1 MTIAILGW
9 GSLLSDPGT
18 LKIELGMWYKD
29 GPMLPVEFA
38 RISSDKRLTLVIHPG
53 SEDVRTYYAVSKYNK
68 LDAAIMD
75 LAERERTARRLENI
89 GYMNFVTGEIRSK
102 KMSQEMETRLLEWN
116 ETKVFDAVIWTD
128 LDENFNTAMRKPFS
142 LANAIEHLK
151 SLDTEQLEAA
161 KRYIM
166 DAPAQTQTTNR
177 QPLTVFLNT

>member
-89 GYMNFVTGEIRSK
+89 GYMNFVTGEIR
-102 KMSQEMETRLLEWN
+102 
-116 ETKVFDAVIWTD
+116 
-128 LDENFNTAMRKPFS
+128 
-142 LANAIEHLK
+142 
-151 SLDTEQLEAA
+151 
-161 KRYIM
+161 
-166 DAPAQTQTTNR
+166 
-177 QPLTVFLNT
+177 